1 MINLRY
7 IFYLI
12 FLTLVIII
20 IINWNNL
27 VKIYNY
33 KIYKENCIVSNLSY
47 FTKNSIYK
55 DNEFNRNQ
63 VDDFCNCKVESF
75 RNDGV
80 EIFISK
86 LSVQEKFVDK
96 DTWAKDNSALLA
108 LVSALDLIDMKS
120 LRLLVLSQ
128 VANYFWVVE
137 FGGVDDTKG
146 PDD

>member
-47 FTKNSIYK
+47 FIKKSTYK

-63 VDDFCNCKVESF
+63 VHDFCNCKVESF
-75 RNDGV
+75 RNNRV
-80 EIFISK
+80 EIFVSK
-86 LSVQEKFVDK
+86 LRVQEKFLDK
-96 DTWAKDNSALLA
+96 EKVINS
-108 LVSALDLIDMKS
+108 ICKK
-120 LRLLVLSQ
+120 Q
-128 VANYFWVVE
+128 FPFN
-137 FGGVDDTKG
+137 K
-146 PDD
+146 